1 MLTFMSVEP
10 FQITWCILGRRKISI
25 NCFGMETERMRPL
38 GKPRRRWEDIIKLDV
53 KKIDWDDLDL
63 IHLTNDRDK

>member
-1 MLTFMSVEP
+1 MGE
-10 FQITWCILGRRKISI
+10 RKISI

-38 GKPRRRWEDIIKLDV
+38 RKPRRRWEDIIKLDI
-53 KKIDWDDLDL
+53 KKIGVDNLDL